1 MKSIKEKQFLVNL
14 AKALGQNADPNLVK
28 EINSFNNIKKDAHE
42 SIKRSALK
50 DLTEAFK
57 GAKLENEVRQI
68 IEYPLPPTLDEALT
82 LIEEEKPKNELV
94 QTQSEKTSIAE
105 ESLTPI
111 PEPTLAE
118 RAAKFIS
125 EAPKDSFQQ
134 PDPEPVDKNFAE
146 IQRKLKFLEA
156 MIGKIAV
163 AGPGGGAVNLKDLDD
178 VSRYTVVNAIDGQIL
193 TYNAQSKLWVAKNHA
208 ATDIVAALSSDKH
221 LIVNANGQIAAN
233 VYATKRSMSN
243 ITLFGSFSDNTTQ
256 SCNAN
261 TATIIRLGSTDVKYG
276 INLSNANTHI
286 VFTESGVYNIQF
298 SAQLTNSDNQSSQA
312 FIWFRKNGTDIA
324 DSASVVTV
332 PAKHAKGDGATIAAW
347 NYFITINNPNE
358 YAEIA
363 WFTSDETKVQIRA
376 DVAANLVVG
385 VSPPIPR
392 IPSVIVTVSHVI

>member
-28 EINSFNNIKKDAHE
+28 EINSFNGIKKDAHE

-57 GAKLENEVRQI
+57 TAKLENEVQQI
-68 IEYPLPPTLDEALT
+68 IEYPLPPTLDDVLT
-82 LIEEEKPKNELV
+82 LIEEEKSKDELV
-94 QTQSEKTSIAE
+94 QTQSEE
-105 ESLTPI
+105 TPI
-111 PEPTLAE
+111 TEEPTLPISEPTLAE

-134 PDPEPVDKNFAE
+134 PDPDPVTKNFDA
-146 IQRKLKFLEA
+146 IQAKLKFLEQA
-156 MIGKIAV
+156 IGKIAV

-178 VSRYTVVNAIDGQIL
+178 VSRYTVINAIDGQIL

-363 WFTSDETKVQIRA
+363 WFTPDETKVQLRA
-376 DVAANLVVG
+376 DAAANLVVG

>member
-28 EINSFNNIKKDAHE
+28 EINSFNSIKRDAHE

-57 GAKLENEVRQI
+57 GAKLENEVKQI
-68 IEYPLPPTLDEALT
+68 IDYPLPPTLDEALT

-134 PDPEPVDKNFAE
+134 PDPEPVDKNFDE
-146 IQRKLKFLEA
+146 IQRKLKFLEQA
-156 MIGKIAV
+156 IGKIAV

-261 TATIIRLGSTDVKYG
+261 TATIIRLGSTDGKYG

-312 FIWFRKNGTDIA
+312 FVWFRKNGTDIA

-332 PAKHAKGDGATIAAW
+332 PAKHGKGDGATIAAW

-358 YAEIA
+358 YAEIV
-363 WFTSDETKVQIRA
+363 WFTLDENKVKLRA
-376 DVAANLVVG
+376 DAAANLVVG